1 MNHIEH
7 FIDGNLVS
15 FEEENL
21 KVYNPASGEIKST
34 VSIASKET
42 ISKAITSSKN
52 AFSTWSTTPI
62 SKRTQVLFEFKKLV
76 DRNINTLAKII
87 TSEHGKTIDDAKGEV
102 LRGLEVLEFACGI
115 PSHLR
120 GHF

>member
-1 MNHIEH
+1 MNHIKH

-42 ISKAITSSKN
+42 VAKAITSSKC
-52 AFSTWSTTPI
+52 FLHLV
-62 SKRTQVLFEFKKLV
+62 KTQFQR
-76 DRNINTLAKII
+76 D
-87 TSEHGKTIDDAKGEV
+87 TSP
-102 LRGLEVLEFACGI
+102 F
-115 PSHLR
+115 
-120 GHF
+120 